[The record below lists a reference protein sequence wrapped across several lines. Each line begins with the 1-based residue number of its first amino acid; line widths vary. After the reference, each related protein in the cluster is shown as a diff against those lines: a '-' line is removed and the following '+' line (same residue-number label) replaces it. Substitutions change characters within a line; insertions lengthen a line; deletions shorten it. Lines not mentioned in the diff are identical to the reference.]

1 MLAGI
6 FPMKALS
13 LPHSLWRPNNGQKWK
28 AREKNKNESLGH
40 LEHEDIV
47 GLKEVVFRCP
57 ASPCQNSLPQWHG

>member
-1 MLAGI
+1 MD
-6 FPMKALS
+6 K
-13 LPHSLWRPNNGQKWK
+13 NGKLGK
-28 AREKNKNESLGH
+28 GPSLGH